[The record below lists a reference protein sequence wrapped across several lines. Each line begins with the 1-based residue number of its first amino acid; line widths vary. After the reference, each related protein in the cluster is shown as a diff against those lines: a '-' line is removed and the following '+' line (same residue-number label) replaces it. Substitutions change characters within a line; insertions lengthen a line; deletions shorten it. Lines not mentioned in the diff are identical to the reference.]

1 MKRHALLRACTSAG
15 LAIVMTTSLGPLAA
29 SAAIAADAPAGE
41 VVLPAPARFQPV
53 GDKVLEAGAAGYLH
67 EQEGVTGTLWTDYAS
82 GETKPLTA
90 FGSGYAGMRA
100 AVDAE
105 IPGAPRTVSIT
116 ELGSASV
123 RRIEVPAGA
132 SWTKAFTADSVLVSR
147 TSAADGEL
155 TSLSMVRME
164 DGQAVE
170 RPITG
175 LPRGVR
181 LTDGAAYHRTST
193 GAVLLLTTLDGAV
206 EKEYLVDYSSA
217 ELRELPDYRKVDVT
231 QFGVKHLLDRYSNDG
246 LQVRTVP
253 RADPLATPTVT
264 QLPSPPVGYRH
275 HNWTTLL
282 GDWIVLGWSRE
293 STGVPSLPGVK
304 LQAVPVGGGEV
315 RDLLPYETQAPAIA
329 ADGSLLV
336 TGGSSS
342 VDWAVRRIAL
352 GPDGTPLITKVKDV
366 PPKSTTVDE
375 LSLGA
380 GTLHYVATS
389 DAVAWPALYEHSLAV
404 SGAPTAGERSLRST
418 LYWPVGPVV
427 SLGNGNSAYKKD
439 GYVVAGEDRSQID
452 GRLTGGTGRY
462 VVVDADAVAGSTS
475 GDYQTVGD
483 VKSFATRRFDG
494 QDAAAVWGTTVWLS
508 DPAVPSAVSWYD
520 MKTHKASSV
529 LAIGSGCAPDEL
541 QAVGR
546 WIYWSCTKAAKA
558 GVWDQKT
565 RLSTPV
571 PFGPAQLGD
580 GFVVRKDQSAGRLT
594 LSDFHTGDP
603 AAVKT
608 TEFATVLAD
617 GRWAVDKF
625 GGHAAYTDAEQR
637 VHVKPVTVPRSPI
650 GVLENRTD
658 STVLNVARPNGK
670 DNVWDSIW
678 QLSRPAAT
686 WSVAFKDPAGR
697 TVRTLTST
705 DRKGAEISAAWNGTG
720 DDGKL
725 LPAAHY
731 TWTLSADPGDGS
743 GAREVQSGTVQLADV
758 SLPFRDYNG
767 NGTGEL
773 FTVAGSTLGSEEN
786 FTGGS
791 AGASRTTSTGW
802 SDTNHVV
809 PFGDMDADGCNDVAI
824 RTTTGDLYRYSA
836 KCKGV
841 VSTAGP
847 KAKIGAGFNTFD
859 TVLNSGDMTGDGRAD
874 LLARQRSTGDLYLY
888 ADNGAG
894 GIKAGVR
901 IPGKW
906 DGPRLIGAGD
916 LNGDGRGDLLT
927 LGADGALSRHSA
939 TGYGTFSAPVVV
951 FTNWGAGRDVIVGI
965 GDITGDGKNDLVS
978 RDTNGK
984 LLRNSGDGKGSFGST
999 VQIGTGWQNYSALY

>member
-1 MKRHALLRACTSAG
+1 
-15 LAIVMTTSLGPLAA
+15 MTTGLGPLAA
-29 SAAIAADAPAGE
+29 SSAVAADDPSGE

-53 GDKVLEAGAAGYLH
+53 ADKVLEVGATGYLH
-67 EQEGVTGTLWTDYAS
+67 EQEGTTGTLWTDYAA

-90 FGSGYAGMRA
+90 TGSGYAGMRA
-100 AVDAE
+100 ALDAE

-123 RRIEVPAGA
+123 RKIEVPEGAG
-132 SWTKAFTADSVLVSR
+132 WTKAFTADSVLVDR
-147 TSAADGEL
+147 ASAADGEL
-155 TSLSMVRME
+155 TSLSIVRME
-164 DGQAVE
+164 GGQAVE

-175 LPRGVR
+175 LPKGVK
-181 LTDGAAYHRTST
+181 LTDAAAYHRTST
-193 GAVLLLTTLDGAV
+193 GAVVLLTTLDGRV
-206 EKEYLVDYSSA
+206 EKEYLVDYGSA
-217 ELRELPDYRKVDVT
+217 ELRELPDYREVDVT
-231 QFGVKHLLDRYSNDG
+231 QFGDKHLLDRYSDAG
-246 LQVRTVP
+246 RQVRTVP

-264 QLPSPPVGYRH
+264 QLPPPPAGYRDY
-275 HNWTTLL
+275 NWETLL
-282 GDWIVLGWSRE
+282 GDWIVFGWSRE
-293 STGVPSLPGVK
+293 TTGIPSLPGVK
-304 LQAVPVGGGEV
+304 LQAIPVGGGEV
-315 RDLLPYETQAPAIA
+315 RDLLPYESQAPAIA

-342 VDWAVRRIAL
+342 VDWAVRRITV
-352 GPDGTPLITKVKDV
+352 GPDGAPRITKVKDV
-366 PPKSTTVDE
+366 PPTSTTVDG

-389 DAVAWPALYEHSLAV
+389 DAAAWPAMYEHSLALH
-404 SGAPTAGERSLRST
+404 GAPAAGERSLKST
-418 LYWPVGPVV
+418 LYGPVGPVV
-427 SLGNGNSAYKKD
+427 SLGNGNSAYMKD
-439 GYVVAGEDRSQID
+439 GYVVAGGDRSQIY

-462 VVVDADAVAGSTS
+462 VVSDADADPDTS
-475 GDYQTVGD
+475 QKGNQYVGD
-483 VKSFATRRFDG
+483 LKSLDTRRFDG
-494 QDAAAVWGTTVWLS
+494 QDSAAVWGTTVWLS
-508 DPAVPSAVSWYD
+508 DPTVPSALSWYD
-520 MKTHKASSV
+520 MKTHKTSSA
-529 LAIGSGCAPDEL
+529 LAIGSGCAPNEL

-546 WIYWSCTKAAKA
+546 WIYWSCAKEAKA
-558 GVWDQKT
+558 GVWDQQT

-580 GFVVRKDQSAGRLT
+580 GFLVRKDQAAGELT

-608 TEFATVLAD
+608 TEFATVPVNSQ
-617 GRWAVDKF
+617 WTVDKF
-625 GGHAAYTDAEQR
+625 GGHVVYTDAQQR
-637 VHVKPVTVPRSPI
+637 IHVKSVTVPRSPI
-650 GVLENRTD
+650 GVIENRTD
-658 STVLNVARPNGK
+658 GTVLNLARPNGK
-670 DNVWDSIW
+670 DNIWDSTW

-697 TVRTLTST
+697 TVRTITST
-705 DRKGAEISAAWNGTG
+705 DRKGAEISATWNGMG
-720 DDGKL
+720 DDGKP

-743 GAREVQSGTVQLADV
+743 GREVQSGIVQLADV
-758 SLPFRDYNG
+758 SLPLRDYNG
-767 NGTGEL
+767 NGAGEL
-773 FTVAGSTLGSEEN
+773 FTVAGGTLGAEEN

-802 SDTNHVV
+802 SDINHVV
-809 PFGDMDADGCNDVAI
+809 PFGDLDADGCNDVVV

-841 VSTAGP
+841 VSTTSP

-894 GIKAGVR
+894 GIKAGVK

-906 DGPRLIGAGD
+906 DGLRLIGAGD

-927 LGADGALSRHSA
+927 LGTDGTLSRHSA
-939 TGYGTFSAPVVV
+939 TGYGTFTAPVVV

-978 RDTNGK
+978 RDANGK

-999 VQIGTGWQNYSALY
+999 VQIGMGWQNYSALY